1 MSLTDKDMK
10 LSHRRT
16 GANSHSRRTGAQNRG
31 ASSPDA
37 RPAALD
43 AFASLDAATS
53 LDASAPRSST
63 FFPCARAP
71 VREAFLPVLFASLLL
86 VALCCP
92 APSFAQERAASIA
105 APASPVDTPSVAAL
119 YAEAE
124 GYARKKYETFERE
137 GIGYNQKLVEQV
149 EREQRTLAARYAAE
163 VEARGALDALDVF
176 HLGQL
181 YNVAEDSQ
189 RAVQTMRRFLAANPR
204 AEGDERQTALYVIA
218 LQTAKSGSLVEAEA
232 ALAEYVKA
240 APPAAHEARYRI
252 ESALAT
258 SYRGQK
264 QPEQATRHARA
275 AFEAAKQLHAAKPLD
290 AATRDA
296 VFYRTLSFIHD
307 VALDRKRTDEAIAA
321 LQELRRLSIS
331 FPSADLYRRAT
342 VLLGRIV
349 PPVAYVSK
357 PDDPLFRA
365 EAGGRLA
372 PEITVKDW
380 IDQKPSTLAA
390 LRGRVVLLDFWALWC
405 TPCHAALPHIAGWQ
419 EKYKERGLSVVALT
433 EYRNTVNGRR
443 VRTPQEVGELRSFK
457 RGARL
462 PFGFAVA
469 DTTATAD
476 AYGVTTIPVAV
487 LIDRRGVV
495 RFLNVGA
502 HETDIEELH
511 QMIVRLLDEKD
522 GGE

>member
-1 MSLTDKDMK
+1 MK
-10 LSHRRT
+10 LTRRRE
-16 GANSHSRRTGAQNRG
+16 GAKNSGMASNPGMAPPTAHP
-31 ASSPDA
+31 SSPRA
-37 RPAALD
+37 RALRSY
-43 AFASLDAATS
+43 AFSLCAFAPFRLETLRAVVVVIISFASL
-53 LDASAPRSST
+53 
-63 FFPCARAP
+63 
-71 VREAFLPVLFASLLL
+71 AFA
-86 VALCCP
+86 ALCAP
-92 APSFAQERAASIA
+92 AQTFAQSTASIA
-105 APASPVDTPSVAAL
+105 APASSDAAARSVAAL

-124 GYARKKYETFERE
+124 GYARKKYEALARE
-137 GIGYNQKLVEQV
+137 GASYEQKLVEQV
-149 EREQRTLAARYAAE
+149 EGEQRALAARYAAE
-163 VEARGALDALDVF
+163 VAARGALHAREIF
-176 HLGQL
+176 YLGQL
-181 YNVAEDSQ
+181 YNVADDAE
-189 RAVQTMRRFLAANPR
+189 RAVATMRRFLAIDSR
-204 AEGDERQTALYVIA
+204 AGTDEQQIAFYVVA
-218 LQTAKSGSLVEAEA
+218 LQTAKSGSTVEAEA
-232 ALAEYVKA
+232 ALADYLRVA
-240 APPAAHEARYRI
+240 APEAHEARYRV
-252 ESALAT
+252 ESALAA
-258 SYRGQK
+258 SYRGRK
-264 QPEQATRHARA
+264 QPEQAMLHAGA
-275 AFEAAKQLHAAKPLD
+275 ALEAAKELHAAKPLD
-290 AATRDA
+290 AVTRDA

-307 VALDRKRTDEAIAA
+307 AALDLKRTGEAIAA
-321 LQELRRLSIS
+321 LQELRRLSVS

-365 EAGGRLA
+365 GAGARLA

-380 IDQKPSTLAA
+380 IDQKPATLAG

-405 TPCHAALPHIAGWQ
+405 TPCHAALPHIAEWQ
-419 EKYKERGLSVVALT
+419 EKYKERGLSVVAFT

-443 VRTPQEVGELRSFK
+443 VRTPQEVGELRNFK

-502 HETDIEELH
+502 HDTDIEELH

>member
-1 MSLTDKDMK
+1 L
-10 LSHRRT
+10 R
-16 GANSHSRRTGAQNRG
+16 
-31 ASSPDA
+31 A
-37 RPAALD
+37 R
-43 AFASLDAATS
+43 
-53 LDASAPRSST
+53 
-63 FFPCARAP
+63 
-71 VREAFLPVLFASLLL
+71 VRPFLFASL
-86 VALCCP
+86 ALAALWLP
-92 APSFAQERAASIA
+92 AQIRAQGAASIA
-105 APASPVDTPSVAAL
+105 APSRPAPPPAPVSGAAASVAAL

-124 GYARKKYETFERE
+124 GYARKRYEAFERE
-137 GIGYNQKLVEQV
+137 GIGYDQKLVEQV
-149 EREQRTLAARYAAE
+149 EGEQRKLAARYAAE
-163 VEARGALDALDVF
+163 VAARSALDAREVF

-181 YNVAEDSQ
+181 YNVAEDSE
-189 RAVQTMRRFLAANPR
+189 RAVATMRRFLSENPR
-204 AEGDERQTALYVIA
+204 ATVDERQTALYVIA
-218 LQTAKSGSLVEAEA
+218 LQTAKRASPVEAET
-232 ALAEYVKA
+232 ALAEYVKV
-240 APPAAHEARYRI
+240 APPGAHDEQRYRV
-252 ESALAT
+252 ETALAAN
-258 SYRGQK
+258 YRGRK
-264 QPEQATRHARA
+264 QPEQAIAHAREALA
-275 AFEAAKQLHAAKPLD
+275 AATELHAAKLLD
-290 AATRDA
+290 TATRDA

-307 VALDRKRTDEAIAA
+307 AALDLKRTDEAIAA
-321 LQELRRLSIS
+321 LQELRRLSVS

-349 PPVAYVSK
+349 PAVAYVSR

-365 EAGGRLA
+365 GARLA

-380 IDQKPSTLAA
+380 IDEKPVTLAG

-405 TPCHAALPHIAGWQ
+405 TPCHAALPHIAEWQ
-419 EKYKERGLSVVALT
+419 EKYEKRGLSVVALT

-443 VRTPQEVGELRSFK
+443 VRTPQEVGELRNFK

-502 HETDIEELH
+502 HDTDIEELH

>member
-1 MSLTDKDMK
+1 MK
-10 LSHRRT
+10 LSQRRK
-16 GANSHSRRTGAQNRG
+16 GAKKGG
-31 ASSPDA
+31 ASTLDA
-37 RPAALD
+37 RLSFVRSFTLRPRTFFLR
-43 AFASLDAATS
+43 AFAPL
-53 LDASAPRSST
+53 RET
-63 FFPCARAP
+63 FRA
-71 VREAFLPVLFASLLL
+71 VLCASLAL
-86 VALCCP
+86 VALCSP
-92 APSFAQERAASIA
+92 APAFAQEEEEQQRTASIA
-105 APASPVDTPSVAAL
+105 APASDASASIAAL

-124 GYARKKYETFERE
+124 GYARKKYEAFERE
-137 GIGYNQKLVEQV
+137 GRGYDEKLVAQV

-163 VEARGALDALDVF
+163 VAARGALDAREVF
-176 HLGQL
+176 QLGQL
-181 YNVAEDSQ
+181 YNVAEDSE
-189 RAVQTMRRFLAANPR
+189 RAVRVMRRFLAENPR
-204 AEGDERQTALYVIA
+204 AAPDERQIALYVIA
-218 LQTAKSGSLVEAEA
+218 LQTAKSAPADEAEA
-232 ALAEYVKA
+232 ALAEYLKVA
-240 APPAAHEARYRI
+240 SPAAHEARYRV
-252 ESALAT
+252 ESALAAT
-258 SYRGQK
+258 YRARK
-264 QPEQATRHARA
+264 QPEQALAHARA
-275 AFEAAKQLHAAKPLD
+275 AFAAVKELHAAKPLD

-307 VALDRKRTDEAIAA
+307 AALDLKRTDEAIAA
-321 LQELRRLSIS
+321 LQELRRFSVS

-349 PPVAYVSK
+349 PAVAYVSR

-365 EAGGRLA
+365 GAGGAARLA
-372 PEITVKDW
+372 PEIAVKDW
-380 IDQKPSTLAA
+380 IDQKPATLES

-419 EKYKERGLSVVALT
+419 EKYEKRGLSVVALT

-443 VRTPQEVGELRSFK
+443 VRTPQEVGELRNFK

-502 HETDIEELH
+502 HDQDIEELH

>member
-1 MSLTDKDMK
+1 MSFTDKDMK
-10 LSHRRT
+10 LTQRRK
-16 GANSHSRRTGAQNRG
+16 GAKKRDASTLDARIPSLHTSLYTSLYPRAFFLCAFAPLRETFRSVLYASL
-31 ASSPDA
+31 ALFAFSSPA
-37 RPAALD
+37 Q
-43 AFASLDAATS
+43 T
-53 LDASAPRSST
+53 
-63 FFPCARAP
+63 
-71 VREAFLPVLFASLLL
+71 
-86 VALCCP
+86 
-92 APSFAQERAASIA
+92 FAQKSTASIA
-105 APASPVDTPSVAAL
+105 APAPSPGAAASVAAL

-124 GYARKKYETFERE
+124 GYARKKYEAFERE
-137 GIGYNQKLVEQV
+137 GLGYDEKLVAQV

-163 VEARGALDALDVF
+163 VEARGALDAREVF

-181 YNVAEDSQ
+181 YNVAEDAE
-189 RAVQTMRRFLAANPR
+189 RAARTMRRFLAENPR
-204 AEGDERQTALYVIA
+204 VALDEQQAALYVIA
-218 LQTAKSGSLVEAEA
+218 LQTAKGAPAAEAET
-232 ALAEYVKA
+232 ALAEYLKTA
-240 APPAAHEARYRI
+240 SPAAHEARYRV
-252 ESALAT
+252 ESALAAT
-258 SYRGQK
+258 YRARK
-264 QPEQATRHARA
+264 QPEQAITHARA
-275 AFEAAKQLHAAKPLD
+275 AFAAVKELHAAKPLD

-307 VALDRKRTDEAIAA
+307 AALDLKRTDEAIAA
-321 LQELRRLSIS
+321 LQELRRYSVS

-349 PPVAYVSK
+349 PAVAYVSR

-365 EAGGRLA
+365 ARLA
-372 PEITVKDW
+372 PEIEVKDW
-380 IDQKPSTLAA
+380 IDQKPATLES

-405 TPCHAALPHIAGWQ
+405 TPCHAALPHIAEWQ
-419 EKYKERGLSVVALT
+419 EKYGKRGLSVVALT

-443 VRTPQEVGELRSFK
+443 VRTPQEVGELRNFK
-457 RGARL
+457 RNARL

-469 DTTATAD
+469 DTTATAN

-502 HETDIEELH
+502 HDQDIEELH

>member
-1 MSLTDKDMK
+1 MK
-10 LSHRRT
+10 LTRRRK
-16 GANSHSRRTGAQNRG
+16 GAKKCG
-31 ASSPDA
+31 ASPPGARVSSTLSSVHTFTL
-37 RPAALD
+37 RPAAFLLC
-43 AFASLDAATS
+43 AFAPL
-53 LDASAPRSST
+53 RET
-63 FFPCARAP
+63 FR
-71 VREAFLPVLFASLLL
+71 VVLCASLTL
-86 VALCCP
+86 VALCSP
-92 APSFAQERAASIA
+92 APTRAQEEGQQRTASINAPVSDAAASA
-105 APASPVDTPSVAAL
+105 AAL

-124 GYARKKYETFERE
+124 GYARKRYEAFARE
-137 GIGYNQKLVEQV
+137 GTGYDQKLVEQV
-149 EREQRTLAARYAAE
+149 EREQRALAARYAAE
-163 VEARGALDALDVF
+163 VAARGSLAAREVF

-181 YNVAEDSQ
+181 YNVAEDSE
-189 RAVQTMRRFLAANPR
+189 RAVATMRRFLAEHAR
-204 AEGDERQTALYVIA
+204 ATADERQVALYVIA
-218 LQTAKSGSLVEAEA
+218 LQTAKRGSTAEAEA
-232 ALAEYVKA
+232 ALAEYVNVA
-240 APPAAHEARYRI
+240 SPAAHEQRYRV
-252 ESALAT
+252 ETALAAN
-258 SYRGQK
+258 YRGRK
-264 QPEQATRHARA
+264 QPEQAIAHARA
-275 AFEAAKQLHAAKPLD
+275 ALAAAQALHAATPLD

-307 VALDRKRTDEAIAA
+307 AALDLKRTGEAIAA
-321 LQELRRLSIS
+321 LQELRRLSVS

-349 PPVAYVSK
+349 PPVAYVSR
-357 PDDPLFRA
+357 PDDPLFG
-365 EAGGRLA
+365 AGARLA
-372 PEITVKDW
+372 PEIEVKDW
-380 IDQKPSTLAA
+380 IEQKPTTLAG

-419 EKYKERGLSVVALT
+419 EKYEKRGLSVVALT

-443 VRTPQEVGELRSFK
+443 VRTSQDVGELRNFK

-502 HETDIEELH
+502 HDTDIEELH

>member
-1 MSLTDKDMK
+1 MK
-10 LSHRRT
+10 LSQRRKD
-16 GANSHSRRTGAQNRG
+16 AKKHG
-31 ASSPDA
+31 ASTLDA
-37 RPAALD
+37 RLSFVRSFTLRPRTFFLR
-43 AFASLDAATS
+43 AFAPL
-53 LDASAPRSST
+53 RET
-63 FFPCARAP
+63 FRA
-71 VREAFLPVLFASLLL
+71 VLFASLALFALL
-86 VALCCP
+86 SP
-92 APSFAQERAASIA
+92 APTFAQSGTASIA
-105 APASPVDTPSVAAL
+105 APAPSPVAAASVAAL

-124 GYARKKYETFERE
+124 GYARKKYEAFERE
-137 GIGYNQKLVEQV
+137 GLGYDEKLVAQV
-149 EREQRTLAARYAAE
+149 EREQRMLAARYAAE
-163 VEARGALDALDVF
+163 VAARGALDALEVF

-181 YNVAEDSQ
+181 YNVAEDSE
-189 RAVQTMRRFLAANPR
+189 RAVHTMRRFLAGNPR
-204 AEGDERQTALYVIA
+204 AALAEQQAALYVIA
-218 LQTAKSGSLVEAEA
+218 LQTAKSAPADEAEA
-232 ALAEYVKA
+232 ALAEYLKV
-240 APPAAHEARYRI
+240 APPAAHEARYRV
-252 ESALAT
+252 ESALAAT
-258 SYRGQK
+258 YRARK
-264 QPEQATRHARA
+264 QPEQAITHARA
-275 AFEAAKQLHAAKPLD
+275 AFAAVKELHAAKPLD

-296 VFYRTLSFIHD
+296 VFYRMLSFIHD
-307 VALDRKRTDEAIAA
+307 AALDLKRTDEAIAA
-321 LQELRRLSIS
+321 LQELRRFSVS

-349 PPVAYVSK
+349 PAVAYVSR

-365 EAGGRLA
+365 GAGGGARLA
-372 PEITVKDW
+372 PEIEVKDW
-380 IDQKPSTLAA
+380 IDQKPATLAS

-405 TPCHAALPHIAGWQ
+405 TPCHAALPHIAEWQ
-419 EKYKERGLSVVALT
+419 EKYEKRGLSVVALT

-443 VRTPQEVGELRSFK
+443 VRTPQEVGELRNFK

-502 HETDIEELH
+502 HDQDIEELH